1 MGRTTHDGQEDSGD
15 HRALWQRKNR
25 NCHESGHCLGAA
37 GSRNAGRFG
46 HCESLFSQ
54 RRASAG
60 AKGARR
66 KFANTSVDIPS
77 LAADVDA
84 ALLDESRRVVLD
96 VGGDDA
102 GARALG
108 RFKPH
113 FDRFGLSLLAV
124 VNPYRP
130 RSGSV
135 EQIISMLAA
144 MQERARF
151 PITGLVN
158 NANLSHLT
166 QPENLLYGRE
176 VLAQVSRETG
186 IPVVLECALEHAR
199 PCEPLAGAAFLP
211 LQRYTKPEWM
221 D

>member
-1 MGRTTHDGQEDSGD
+1 MTGKRIQAIIGHYGSGKTEIAMNLAI
-15 HRALWQRKNR
+15 ALAQRDPVTLVDLDIVNPYFR
-25 NCHESGHCLGAA
+25 
-37 GSRNAGRFG
+37 
-46 HCESLFSQ
+46 
-54 RRASAG
+54 SAEHPQVLKAHG
-60 AKGARR
+60 VKLV
-66 KFANTSVDIPS
+66 KPEFANTSVDIPS

-84 ALLDESRRVVLD
+84 A
-96 VGGDDA
+96 
-102 GARALG
+102 ARALG

-199 PCEPLAGAAFLP
+199 PREPLAGAAFLP

>member
-1 MGRTTHDGQEDSGD
+1 MLKAHGVKLVKPE
-15 HRALWQRKNR
+15 
-25 NCHESGHCLGAA
+25 
-37 GSRNAGRFG
+37 
-46 HCESLFSQ
+46 
-54 RRASAG
+54 
-60 AKGARR
+60 
-66 KFANTSVDIPS
+66 FANTSVDIPS

-144 MQERARF
+144 CRNAPAFRLRA
-151 PITGLVN
+151 L
-158 NANLSHLT
+158 
-166 QPENLLYGRE
+166 
-176 VLAQVSRETG
+176 
-186 IPVVLECALEHAR
+186 
-199 PCEPLAGAAFLP
+199 
-211 LQRYTKPEWM
+211 
-221 D
+221 

>member
-1 MGRTTHDGQEDSGD
+1 
-15 HRALWQRKNR
+15 
-25 NCHESGHCLGAA
+25 
-37 GSRNAGRFG
+37 
-46 HCESLFSQ
+46 
-54 RRASAG
+54 
-60 AKGARR
+60 
-66 KFANTSVDIPS
+66 
-77 LAADVDA
+77 
-84 ALLDESRRVVLD
+84 
-96 VGGDDA
+96 
-102 GARALG
+102 
-108 RFKPH
+108 
-113 FDRFGLSLLAV
+113 
-124 VNPYRP
+124 
-130 RSGSV
+130 
-135 EQIISMLAA
+135 MLAA

-199 PCEPLAGAAFLP
+199 PREPLAGAAFLP